1 MRAAT
6 HARKSIGRPTR
17 IEGPMEHSEFCSG
30 KDYQDKFDPYTFLR
44 QYASLRN
51 SQHMLRCFHG
61 AFQNL
66 PSNITVLDYG
76 SGPSLRGIVSAAVK
90 ASEITLSDYS
100 VANRRALGDWL
111 ENKCDAFDWNPHFS
125 YVVRELEG
133 MQGDDEVAKRQ
144 QEVRKIVKAVVECD
158 LKKDPPIEAAYN
170 KLYDVVVSTYVV
182 ETIAKSYDEYCS
194 LVSRMTRLVK
204 PPWKPVSIRRGKQYS
219 RRSHVQ

>member
-1 MRAAT
+1 
-6 HARKSIGRPTR
+6 
-17 IEGPMEHSEFCSG
+17 MEHSEFCSG
-30 KDYQDKFDPYTFLR
+30 KDYKDKFDPYTFLR

-51 SQHMLRCFHG
+51 SQHMLRCFHD

-76 SGPSLRGIVSAAVK
+76 SGPSLRGIVSAAAK

-100 VANRRALGDWL
+100 VANRRALSDWL
-111 ENKCDAFDWNPHFS
+111 ENKCDAFDWDPYFS

-158 LKKDPPIEAAYN
+158 LKKYPPIEAAYN
-170 KLYDVVVSTYVV
+170 KLYDVVLSTYVV
-182 ETIAKSYDEYCS
+182 ETIAKSYDEYCA

-204 PPWKPVSIRRGKQYS
+204 PRESLFLYGVENSTCYIQ
-219 RRSHVQ
+219 